1 MTAGT
6 LERPKQRSA
15 FAEKRERQRTALERT
30 IGPDLYAWFD
40 REEVREIDLN
50 DDGAVFAEVAGE
62 GTVDT
67 GIRYSAEDAEALV
80 MTIASEIAIT
90 DPLATLTEADQ
101 SLDGKLDF
109 KRGVFARVTLTA
121 PPGVEQHT
129 MELRKHSSLVIPLE
143 QMMEPFGPMRLPMLT
158 RNQYEGYL
166 GLLHEHANIAV
177 CGEMFSGKTTFV
189 NSSFGKIAEIDPE
202 RRYACIEHVR
212 EIVNPLKN
220 KKMVQA
226 TNAWPIP
233 RWLPKIVRWNVR
245 SASIGE
251 LRDAEAV
258 NLLLNDIWLQMNGG
272 LTTFHGKKP
281 KRIVARMEA
290 MLKTI
295 GLAPQR
301 EVICSSLNGLVTIEH
316 SHKAGRIVTGVYRV
330 EPELD
335 KSGDY
340 IFTPLG
346 EEREL
351 PAVA

>member
-1 MTAGT
+1 MTAT
-6 LERPKQRSA
+6 AERPRARSA

-30 IGPDLYAWFD
+30 IGGELHAWFD
-40 REEVREIDLN
+40 RDEVREIDLN
-50 DDGAVFAEVAGE
+50 DDGRVFAEVAGE

-67 GIRYSAEDAEALV
+67 GLRYSAEEAESLV
-80 MTIASEIAIT
+80 MTIASEIAII
-90 DPLATLTEADQ
+90 DPLAKLTEDEQ

-109 KRGVFARVTLTA
+109 RRGTFARVTLTA

-129 MELRKHSSLVIPLE
+129 MELRKHSSIALALE
-143 QMMEPFGPMRLPMLT
+143 AHLEPRGPMNLPLLT
-158 RNQYEGYL
+158 RNQYDGVVTLL
-166 GLLHEHANIAV
+166 GENANIAV
-177 CGEMFSGKTTFV
+177 CGEMFAGKTTLL
-189 NSSFGKIAEIDPE
+189 NSLFAKIAELDPE

-245 SASIGE
+245 SATIGE

-258 NLLLNDIWLQMNGG
+258 NLLLNDIWLQMTGG
-272 LTTFHGKKP
+272 LTTFHGKKAR
-281 KRIVARMEA
+281 RILARMEA

-295 GLAPQR
+295 GLTPQR
-301 EVICSSLNGLVTIEH
+301 EVICSSLNGIVTMEH

-335 KSGDY
+335 AKGDY
-340 IFTPLG
+340 VLTALG
-346 EEREL
+346 EVREL
-351 PAVA
+351 PDAA